1 MLANFIHARGCKPI
15 CAKLLTL
22 PLCEPLIELYLV
34 GSLVLEPILRTLKSY
49 SRKRSFFRQ
58 TVLQFMPET
67 DSRESSALSY
77 NVLLKL
83 QPSNKS
89 FEFTSE
95 SKYPIN
101 NLIHQHVVVGMI
113 FEVQSRN
120 LV

>member
-1 MLANFIHARGCKPI
+1 MYLD
-15 CAKLLTL
+15 LLL
-22 PLCEPLIELYLV
+22 FSVAQLLDCPLCEPLIELYLV
-34 GSLVLEPILRTLKSY
+34 GSLVLEPISKNIEIL
-49 SRKRSFFRQ
+49 RQ
-58 TVLQFMPET
+58 TVLQFTQET
-67 DSRESSALSY
+67 VSRESSALSY

-95 SKYPIN
+95 PKNPIN
-101 NLIHQHVVVGMI
+101 DLIHQHVIVGMI

>member
-1 MLANFIHARGCKPI
+1 MNHLFN
-15 CAKLLTL
+15 
-22 PLCEPLIELYLV
+22 
-34 GSLVLEPILRTLKSY
+34 
-49 SRKRSFFRQ
+49 
-58 TVLQFMPET
+58 M
-67 DSRESSALSY
+67 
-77 NVLLKL
+77 LLKL

-95 SKYPIN
+95 PKYPIN